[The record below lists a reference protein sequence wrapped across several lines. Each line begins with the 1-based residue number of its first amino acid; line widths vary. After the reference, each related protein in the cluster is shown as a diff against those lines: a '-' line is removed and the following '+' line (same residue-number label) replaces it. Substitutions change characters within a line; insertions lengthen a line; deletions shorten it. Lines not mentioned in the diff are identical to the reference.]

1 MYLKKLTY
9 VSLSMAFLITGCT
22 DIKEKE
28 QEVEVKPEIVVKKEP
43 IKKMTVSEK
52 KQRFKDILV
61 PIATEVYNELEKQ
74 YKNIQLDIKN
84 NRNHEVIAKLKKE
97 YKAKTDIELLQ
108 ALKPH
113 PISILLAQAAAESA
127 WLTSRFTKEANNI
140 FGVWSFNKNEP
151 RIAASGLRGDKTI
164 YLKKY
169 KNIKDAVRDYYKN
182 LGKNWAYKEF
192 RKQRTLTSNPYV
204 LTDHLTSYSEKKG
217 EYTKLLRSMMKYNKF
232 DMYDIESDLEYTQY
246 IEKKPA
252 VKAVVKSEIQEI
264 KDTNQTKI
272 VSSDEKKADLK
283 VEVKNIE
290 EKVDNSVESK
300 VEIKD
305 INTTKKN
312 TKAEGEI

>member
-9 VSLSMAFLITGCT
+9 ISLSMAFLITGCT

-97 YKAKTDIELLQ
+97 YKAKTDVELLQ

-232 DMYDIESDLEYTQY
+232 DMYDIKSDLEYTQY

-252 VKAVVKSEIQEI
+252 VKAVVKSEIEQI

-272 VSSDEKKADLK
+272 ISSDEKKADLK
-283 VEVKNIE
+283 LEVKNIE

>member
-9 VSLSMAFLITGCT
+9 ISLSMAFLITGCT

-97 YKAKTDIELLQ
+97 YKAKTDVELLQ

-232 DMYDIESDLEYTQY
+232 DMYDIKSDLEYTQY

-283 VEVKNIE
+283 LEVKNIE